1 MSATI
6 ALAFSVR
13 CSSSGTLRIWI
24 VFGILRKLTYAPGT
38 YRRGYLSKPRLV
50 GARGVSYSGLSDENE
65 DAQAESRVM
74 GGDDLV
80 ERLLSGDRR
89 ALARVISKIERGDPE
104 THEIVSEI
112 YPKTGNAPSIGFT
125 GPPGVGKSSIMAKL
139 IELYR
144 EQDRRVGVVSV
155 DPSSPFSRGAI
166 LGDRI
171 RLSDHFLDS
180 GVFIRSMGSRGH
192 LGGLAGASRLAALAM
207 EAAGMDIV
215 LYETVGVGQG
225 EVEVASAA
233 DTVVLALQPGAG
245 DAVQALKAGVM
256 EIADIFCINK
266 ADNPQAKN
274 AASEVR
280 SLLEIGHEL
289 DPDPWFPPIV
299 MTRGDTGEG
308 VQELKDTIAKHRRF
322 LEKEGRLGKRRRA
335 ALRDFVISWA
345 TNRLEIEMHERLNRE
360 DMEIVEKVYNRELDP
375 ISASERIFK
384 EV

>member
-1 MSATI
+1 MTD
-6 ALAFSVR
+6 
-13 CSSSGTLRIWI
+13 
-24 VFGILRKLTYAPGT
+24 
-38 YRRGYLSKPRLV
+38 RG
-50 GARGVSYSGLSDENE
+50 
-65 DAQAESRVM
+65 
-74 GGDDLV
+74 LV

-89 ALARVISKIERGDPE
+89 ALARVISKIEREEEEAPE
-104 THEIVSEI
+104 IISEI
-112 YPKTGNAPSIGFT
+112 YPHTGGALSVGFT
-125 GPPGVGKSSIMAKL
+125 GPPGVGKSSIIAKL

-155 DPSSPFSRGAI
+155 DPSSPFSKGAI

-171 RLSDHFLDS
+171 RLTEHFLDP

-207 EAAGMDIV
+207 EAAGVDVV

-233 DTVVLALQPGAG
+233 DTIVLALQPGAG

-266 ADNPQAKN
+266 ADHPHAPG
-274 AASEVR
+274 AANEVR
-280 SLLEIGHEL
+280 SILDIGQEL
-289 DPDPWFPPIV
+289 DPQPWIPPII

-308 VQELKDTIAKHRRF
+308 VEELEETIAKHRTYLEESGELAERRRASLKDF
-322 LEKEGRLGKRRRA
+322 VITWAKDRLEKEMQQRLS
-335 ALRDFVISWA
+335 RDD
-345 TNRLEIEMHERLNRE
+345 TELMER
-360 DMEIVEKVYNRELDP
+360 VYDRELDP
-375 ISASERIFK
+375 ISASEKLFR

>member
-1 MSATI
+1 MWEACRRV
-6 ALAFSVR
+6 VR
-13 CSSSGTLRIWI
+13 
-24 VFGILRKLTYAPGT
+24 
-38 YRRGYLSKPRLV
+38 
-50 GARGVSYSGLSDENE
+50 VSENE
-65 DAQAESRVM
+65 
-74 GGDDLV
+74 LV
-80 ERLLSGDRR
+80 KRLLSGDRR
-89 ALARVISKIERGDPE
+89 ALARIISRIEGEDPE
-104 THEIVSEI
+104 VPGMISEL
-112 YPKTGNAPSIGFT
+112 YAYTGEAITIGFT
-125 GPPGVGKSSIMAKL
+125 GPPGVGKSSIIARL

-144 EQDRRVGVVSV
+144 EEDKKVGVVSV
-155 DPSSPFSRGAI
+155 DPSSPFTKGAI

-171 RLSDHFLDS
+171 RLVDHFLDKN
-180 GVFIRSMGSRGH
+180 VFIRSMGNRGH
-192 LGGLAGASRLAALAM
+192 LGGLAGGSRLAGLAM
-207 EAAGMDIV
+207 EAYGMDVV

-233 DTVVLALQPGAG
+233 DTVVLCLQPGTG
-245 DAVQALKAGVM
+245 DSVQALKAGVM
-256 EIADIFCINK
+256 EIADVFCINK

-280 SLLEIGHEL
+280 SILEIGHEL

-308 VQELKDTIAKHRRF
+308 VDELKDTIAKHRRF

-360 DMEIVEKVYNRELDP
+360 DTELVEKVYNRELDP

>member
-1 MSATI
+1 MS
-6 ALAFSVR
+6 S
-13 CSSSGTLRIWI
+13 
-24 VFGILRKLTYAPGT
+24 
-38 YRRGYLSKPRLV
+38 
-50 GARGVSYSGLSDENE
+50 NN
-65 DAQAESRVM
+65 
-74 GGDDLV
+74 LV

-89 ALARVISKIERGDPE
+89 ALARVISKIEREDE
-104 THEIVSEI
+104 EMARIIAEI
-112 YPKTGNAPSIGFT
+112 YPETGDALTVGFT
-125 GPPGVGKSSIMAKL
+125 GPPGVGKSSVIAKL

-144 EQDRRVGVVSV
+144 QEDRRVGVVSV
-155 DPSSPFSRGAI
+155 DPSSPFSKGAI

-192 LGGLAGASRLAALAM
+192 LGGLAGGSRLAAIAM
-207 EAAGMDIV
+207 EACGYDVVI
-215 LYETVGVGQG
+215 YETVGVGQG

-233 DTVVLALQPGAG
+233 DTVVLCLQPGTG
-245 DAVQALKAGVM
+245 DSVQALKAGVM

-266 ADNPQAKN
+266 SDNPQAKN
-274 AASEVR
+274 AVSEVR
-280 SLLEIGHEL
+280 SILEIGQEL

-308 VQELKDTIAKHRRF
+308 VQELKDTIAKHRGF
-322 LEKEGRLGKRRRA
+322 LEQDGRLGKRRRA

-345 TNRLEIEMHERLNRE
+345 TNRLEKEMHERLARKDTE
-360 DMEIVEKVYNRELDP
+360 LVEKVYNRELDP

>member
-1 MSATI
+1 MGI
-6 ALAFSVR
+6 ADKN
-13 CSSSGTLRIWI
+13 SSG
-24 VFGILRKLTYAPGT
+24 K
-38 YRRGYLSKPRLV
+38 
-50 GARGVSYSGLSDENE
+50 
-65 DAQAESRVM
+65 
-74 GGDDLV
+74 GGLV
-80 ERLLSGDRR
+80 ERLLTGDRR
-89 ALARVISKIERGDPE
+89 ALARVISKIEREDEE
-104 THEIVSEI
+104 TAGIIAEI
-112 YPKTGNAPSIGFT
+112 YKETGDALTIGFT
-125 GPPGVGKSSIMAKL
+125 GPPGVGKSSIIAKL

-144 EQDRRVGVVSV
+144 GEDRRVGVVSV

-171 RLSDHFLDS
+171 RLSDHFLDQ

-192 LGGLAGASRLAALAM
+192 LGGLAGGSRLSAIAM
-207 EAAGMDIV
+207 EACGYDVI

-233 DTVVLALQPGAG
+233 DTVVLCLQPGAG

-266 ADNPQAKN
+266 SDSPQAKN

-280 SLLEIGHEL
+280 SILEIGHEL

-308 VQELKDTIAKHRRF
+308 VQELKDTIQKHRTF
-322 LEKEGRLGKRRRA
+322 LEEDGRMGERRRA
-335 ALRDFVISWA
+335 ALRDFVVSWA
-345 TNRLEIEMHERLNRE
+345 TNRLEKEMNERLNRE
-360 DMEIVEKVYNRELDP
+360 DTEIIEKVYNRELDP
-375 ISASERIFK
+375 ISASETIFE

>member
-1 MSATI
+1 VT
-6 ALAFSVR
+6 
-13 CSSSGTLRIWI
+13 
-24 VFGILRKLTYAPGT
+24 
-38 YRRGYLSKPRLV
+38 
-50 GARGVSYSGLSDENE
+50 
-65 DAQAESRVM
+65 
-74 GGDDLV
+74 GGDGLV

-104 THEIVSEI
+104 THEIISEI
-112 YPKTGNAPSIGFT
+112 YPRTGNAPSVGFT

-144 EQDRRVGVVSV
+144 EEDRRVGVVSV

-171 RLSDHFLDS
+171 RLSDHFLDP

-207 EAAGMDIV
+207 EAAGMDVV

-233 DTVVLALQPGAG
+233 DTVVLALQPGTG
-245 DAVQALKAGVM
+245 DSVQALKAGVM

-266 ADNPQAKN
+266 ADHPQAKG
-274 AASEVR
+274 AANEVR
-280 SLLEIGHEL
+280 SILDIGQEL
-289 DPDPWFPPIV
+289 DPQPWYPPII

-308 VQELKDTIAKHRRF
+308 VEELEATIEKHRSY
-322 LEKEGRLGKRRRA
+322 LEESGKLEERRRA
-335 ALRDFVISWA
+335 SLKEFVISWA
-345 TNRLEIEMHERLNRE
+345 KERLEEELQERLSRE
-360 DMEIVEKVYNRELDP
+360 DDELMEKVYGRELDP
-375 ISASERIFK
+375 ISASERIFR

>member
-1 MSATI
+1 
-6 ALAFSVR
+6 V
-13 CSSSGTLRIWI
+13 
-24 VFGILRKLTYAPGT
+24 
-38 YRRGYLSKPRLV
+38 
-50 GARGVSYSGLSDENE
+50 E
-65 DAQAESRVM
+65 DN
-74 GGDDLV
+74 GLV

-104 THEIVSEI
+104 THEIVAGI
-112 YPKTGNAPSIGFT
+112 YPKTGAALSVGFT

-144 EQDRRVGVVSV
+144 TEGKRVGVVSV
-155 DPSSPFSRGAI
+155 DPSSPFSKGAI

-171 RLSDHFLDS
+171 RLSDHFLDP

-207 EAAGMDIV
+207 EASGTDVV

-256 EIADIFCINK
+256 EIADVFCINK
-266 ADNPQAKN
+266 ADHPQAKG

-280 SLLEIGHEL
+280 SILDIGQEL
-289 DPDPWFPPIV
+289 DPQPWFPPII

-308 VQELKDTIAKHRRF
+308 VVELKETIEKHRSY
-322 LEKEGRLGKRRRA
+322 LEESGKLGERRRA
-335 ALRDFVISWA
+335 SLKEFVISWA
-345 TNRLEIEMHERLNRE
+345 KERLEEEIQERLSRE
-360 DMEIVEKVYNRELDP
+360 DNELMEQVYGRELDP
-375 ISASERIFK
+375 ISASEKIFR

>member
-1 MSATI
+1 ME
-6 ALAFSVR
+6 
-13 CSSSGTLRIWI
+13 G
-24 VFGILRKLTYAPGT
+24 
-38 YRRGYLSKPRLV
+38 
-50 GARGVSYSGLSDENE
+50 
-65 DAQAESRVM
+65 
-74 GGDDLV
+74 DLV

-104 THEIVSEI
+104 TPGIVAGI
-112 YPKTGNAPSIGFT
+112 YPKTGSALTVGFT
-125 GPPGVGKSSIMAKL
+125 GPPGVGKSSIIAKL

-144 EQDRRVGVVSV
+144 QEGKRVGVVSV
-155 DPSSPFSRGAI
+155 DPSSPFSKGAI

-171 RLSDHFLDS
+171 RLSDHFLDP

-192 LGGLAGASRLAALAM
+192 LGGLAGGSRLAAMAM
-207 EAAGMDIV
+207 EAAGMDVV

-225 EVEVASAA
+225 EVEVASVA

-256 EIADIFCINK
+256 EIADVFCINK
-266 ADNPQAKN
+266 ADHPRARG

-280 SLLEIGHEL
+280 SILEIGHEL

-308 VQELKDTIAKHRRF
+308 VAELKETVERHRSH
-322 LEKEGRLGKRRRA
+322 LEESGKLEERRRA
-335 ALRDFVISWA
+335 SLKQFVVGWA
-345 TNRLEIEMHERLNRE
+345 TERLQKEMRGRLERE
-360 DMEIVEKVYNRELDP
+360 DTETMEKVYGRELDP
-375 ISASERIFK
+375 IAASERIFR

>member
-1 MSATI
+1 
-6 ALAFSVR
+6 
-13 CSSSGTLRIWI
+13 
-24 VFGILRKLTYAPGT
+24 
-38 YRRGYLSKPRLV
+38 V
-50 GARGVSYSGLSDENE
+50 GDNG
-65 DAQAESRVM
+65 
-74 GGDDLV
+74 LV

-104 THEIVSEI
+104 TREIVTGI
-112 YPKTGNAPSIGFT
+112 YPHTGAALSVGFT

-144 EQDRRVGVVSV
+144 AEEKRVGVVSV
-155 DPSSPFSRGAI
+155 DPSSPFSKGAI

-171 RLSDHFLDS
+171 RLSDHFLDP

-207 EAAGMDIV
+207 EASGTDVV

-256 EIADIFCINK
+256 EIADVFCINK
-266 ADNPQAKN
+266 ADHPQAKG

-280 SLLEIGHEL
+280 SILEIGQEL
-289 DPDPWFPPIV
+289 DPQPWFPPII

-308 VQELKDTIAKHRRF
+308 VEELKETIEKHRSY
-322 LEKEGRLGKRRRA
+322 LEKSGKLEERRRA
-335 ALRDFVISWA
+335 SLKEFVISWA
-345 TNRLEIEMHERLNRE
+345 KERLEEEMQERLSRE
-360 DMEIVEKVYNRELDP
+360 DNELMEKVYGRELDP
-375 ISASERIFK
+375 ISASEKIFR